1 MRSFLWTARNCNK
14 ENEHVL
20 IKDKQIFLITSIL
33 KSPVILVILLAL
45 IGAMHLRNVTFS
57 ALNRMFFPATED
69 VLLKYNNQSEDKTC
83 SKKPIQLQENKKQLM
98 QLSSH

>member
-1 MRSFLWTARNCNK
+1 MRSFLWTVRNCNK

-33 KSPVILVILLAL
+33 KSPVILVIWLAL

-69 VLLKYNNQSEDKTC
+69 VLLKYNNQSEDKAC
-83 SKKPIQLQENKKQLM
+83 SNQLQENKKQLM